1 MSSLQVTAGQVRAL
15 PCAHEQVVP
24 SDFADANGH
33 MNIVRYMQL
42 HNDAAWKYM
51 HHFGLG
57 EEHAADSSAGS
68 FEVEQHL
75 RYLREVHVGDVVAVH
90 VRMLGRSEK
99 ALHVMQFLVNVSRN
113 ELANTFESLSLSV
126 DMATR
131 KVVPYPP
138 HVADL
143 LDARLRIDQALDWP
157 VPVVSAMG
165 PR

>member
-1 MSSLQVTAGQVRAL
+1 MSNTHPTVPQVQAL
-15 PCAHEQVVP
+15 PCAHEQAIP
-24 SDFADANGH
+24 PDFADANGH

-57 EEHAADSSAGS
+57 EEHAADGSAGS

-75 RYLREVHVGDVVAVH
+75 CYLREVHVGDVVAVH
-90 VRMLGRSEK
+90 VRMLGRSNK
-99 ALHVMQFLVNVSRN
+99 ALHVMQFLINLTRN
-113 ELANTFESLSLSV
+113 ELANTLESVGLSV
-126 DMATR
+126 DMTTR

-138 HVADL
+138 HVANL
-143 LDARLRIDQALDWP
+143 LDAQLRIDQALDWQ
-157 VPVVSAMG
+157 VPLAAAMS

>member
-1 MSSLQVTAGQVRAL
+1 MSGPLPTLEQVQAL
-15 PCAHEQVVP
+15 PCAHEQAIP
-24 SDFADANGH
+24 PEFADANGH

-51 HHFGLG
+51 DHFGLG
-57 EEHAADSSAGS
+57 EDHAADGSAGS

-75 RYLREVHVGDVVAVH
+75 RYVREVHVDDVVAVH
-90 VRMLGRSEK
+90 IRMLGRSDK
-99 ALHVMQFLVNVSRN
+99 ALHVMQFLINKTRN
-113 ELANTFESLSLSV
+113 ELANTFESMSLSV

-143 LDARLRIDQALDWP
+143 LDARLRIDRALNWA
-157 VPVVSAMG
+157 VPLASAMA